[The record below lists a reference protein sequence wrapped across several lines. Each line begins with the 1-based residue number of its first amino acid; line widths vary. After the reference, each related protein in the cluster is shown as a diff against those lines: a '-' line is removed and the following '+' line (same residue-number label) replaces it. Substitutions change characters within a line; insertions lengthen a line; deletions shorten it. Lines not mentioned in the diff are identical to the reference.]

1 MFKFVSDNV
10 GGVGTKRKHSGKSCD
25 QCKKRHKKCSHNQ
38 PPPQSAKPASSL
50 APSEGAYLRF
60 VGDLSPEA
68 SFLENRTRKPGVQ
81 KSSRPGEVGVWLGQ
95 RTDDRAPPDDQQQGG
110 TVIVEPVGSPAYRL
124 EGLAGLQALYP
135 YLRRECA
142 LVLPPKK
149 EFELLSR
156 LYYAKFDPL
165 FPILHE
171 EAIDQH
177 DVMDAVALKQGICLQ
192 AALDPSMKPHLRL
205 SCGESLLS
213 QLEFR
218 SSLATALK
226 LSLDMGFIRNRMVL
240 LQVTVLMAFYTDRS
254 SASEISTAYT
264 AQAVQLSLTLGL
276 HLGWPG
282 DTSSTEKSRRIF
294 WCVWT
299 LDRLNATANGRPIT
313 IHQQDMNMRI
323 FEAIPEQQPSFRLF
337 IGITQFLD
345 AVISQYRPHATP
357 DCQSLTGKV
366 HSFETLAQ
374 EADALDIGFSLLASL
389 EMFYLSV
396 VILQSRPHKG
406 DKSPERVPLS
416 ALQIY
421 SASSIVSVALGEF
434 KTSMTFWA
442 ILPYAVS
449 MATSV
454 AYQSLRNSNVPY
466 KRKQAY
472 STFHSSCDILEKL
485 TSIRLGL
492 SQSQRRFVGAEA
504 TASARK
510 EGDISS
516 VFRSLS
522 GADDEV
528 LPTRFADVKR
538 ALLRRSPSREVLHAS
553 WNRLLE
559 RLRAETEEIK
569 ANRNT
574 IVPEIPFSDLA
585 NPSSSF
591 NEAFRKRGVAVVR
604 QVVPEDEARSYKT
617 EVEKYIAAN
626 PSTKA
631 FPPHDPQVFELY
643 WSKSQ
648 LAARSHP
655 NMLKTQKFLMSYWHS
670 KDPHAEFSS
679 DQPLTYAD
687 RLRIR
692 QPGDAGFALGPH
704 VDGGSVERW
713 EDDGY
718 GRGHVYDKVF
728 EGSWE
733 EFDPWET
740 STRLDAVS
748 NLYNG
753 AGSCSMFR
761 MFQGWLSMSHTGPK
775 EGTLLVNPLF
785 NLATAY
791 YLLRPF
797 FTSKTLPAQDPVTGE
812 GEQVY
817 QPAFLDPSNWKL
829 EDTVTSTLQG
839 AWPGSG
845 QELNHGWHPH
855 LNLPFTMVHVP
866 RIKPGDYVAWHCDT
880 IHAVDK
886 VHQGTGDSS
895 VLYIPACP
903 TTRPSL
909 DYVKRQR
916 DAFEA
921 GIPPPDFPGG
931 LGESEHRGRPG
942 VQDFRSMADGAA
954 RKAAGF
960 AAFDA
965 AASATQAEKDL
976 LQYGN
981 KVLGL

>member
-25 QCKKRHKKCSHNQ
+25 QCKKRH
-38 PPPQSAKPASSL
+38 PPQSAKPVSSL

-68 SFLENRTRKPGVQ
+68 SFLETRTRKPGVQ

-95 RTDDRAPPDDQQQGG
+95 RTDDRGPTDDQQQGG

-156 LYYAKFDPL
+156 LYYVKFDPL
-165 FPILHE
+165 FPILNE

-177 DVMDAVALKQGICLQ
+177 DVMDTVALKQCICLQ
-192 AALDPSMKPHLRL
+192 AALDPSMKPHLKL

-218 SSLATALK
+218 SSIATALK

-357 DCQSLTGKV
+357 DCQSSTGKV

-434 KTSMTFWA
+434 KTSMTYWA

-485 TSIRLGL
+485 SISFRSACTMAKLANDTLQEVERVSGNRNRANQPSNSSRQSVARDGQATDQTTQTTSAAFEAKELEATQGTQL
-492 SQSQRRFVGAEA
+492 RRRPSAEA
-504 TASARK
+504 SSVPVASAYT
-510 EGDISS
+510 
-516 VFRSLS
+516 
-522 GADDEV
+522 AP
-528 LPTRFADVKR
+528 LPGQ
-538 ALLRRSPSREVLHAS
+538 PS
-553 WNRLLE
+553 
-559 RLRAETEEIK
+559 
-569 ANRNT
+569 
-574 IVPEIPFSDLA
+574 
-585 NPSSSF
+585 
-591 NEAFRKRGVAVVR
+591 
-604 QVVPEDEARSYKT
+604 
-617 EVEKYIAAN
+617 
-626 PSTKA
+626 
-631 FPPHDPQVFELY
+631 
-643 WSKSQ
+643 
-648 LAARSHP
+648 
-655 NMLKTQKFLMSYWHS
+655 
-670 KDPHAEFSS
+670 
-679 DQPLTYAD
+679 
-687 RLRIR
+687 
-692 QPGDAGFALGPH
+692 
-704 VDGGSVERW
+704 
-713 EDDGY
+713 
-718 GRGHVYDKVF
+718 
-728 EGSWE
+728 
-733 EFDPWET
+733 
-740 STRLDAVS
+740 
-748 NLYNG
+748 
-753 AGSCSMFR
+753 
-761 MFQGWLSMSHTGPK
+761 
-775 EGTLLVNPLF
+775 
-785 NLATAY
+785 
-791 YLLRPF
+791 
-797 FTSKTLPAQDPVTGE
+797 
-812 GEQVY
+812 
-817 QPAFLDPSNWKL
+817 LDPSQMIMGTTPFDNMDFTDVPGIF
-829 EDTVTSTLQG
+829 EDFD
-839 AWPGSG
+839 PDF
-845 QELNHGWHPH
+845 H
-855 LNLPFTMVHVP
+855 LNRIDALFSATLDPTMSFMP
-866 RIKPGDYVAWHCDT
+866 DEWFQEG
-880 IHAVDK
+880 
-886 VHQGTGDSS
+886 
-895 VLYIPACP
+895 
-903 TTRPSL
+903 
-909 DYVKRQR
+909 
-916 DAFEA
+916 AFE
-921 GIPPPDFPGG
+921 
-931 LGESEHRGRPG
+931 EHH
-942 VQDFRSMADGAA
+942 
-954 RKAAGF
+954 
-960 AAFDA
+960 
-965 AASATQAEKDL
+965 
-976 LQYGN
+976 
-981 KVLGL
+981 